1 MLGEE
6 VATEEIL
13 SENKRVIGGIRLALK
28 REYYHCLKEGEK
40 IVFPRVND
48 TLKNSLDKIDKIS
61 AVSMGITSIPLV
73 INGSVLLIS
82 FSAAMV
88 AGLIALN
95 NVGIETK
102 ESIELLNGI
111 EAIMNSLDGITVK
124 FSNGFFKHLPA
135 FLIPLGISFAN
146 NKVSDLLEDRNDK
159 KIRKNEEYQEML
171 TDEMIYIDDIV
182 QMIKD
187 VKSDRA
193 DISLNF
199 IQEFLSNVD
208 LRGNSRDF
216 NMQVLSYL
224 AEYRVAKLKEENN
237 EVKKDEADEKFID
250 FIDFL
255 KNSKVRDGASESFI
269 DNVYVRGLVK
279 TYSDETQIKKG
290 LNGLEKIK

>member
-82 FSAAMV
+82 FSVAMV
-88 AGLIALN
+88 AGLIVLN

-102 ESIELLNGI
+102 ESIGLLNGI
-111 EAIMNSLDGITVK
+111 EAVMNNLEGITVK

-208 LRGNSRDF
+208 LRGNSRNF